1 MLYVCILNLLFL
13 YCIILNLLFS
23 EDTRKKLEDLHRM
36 RFLFI
41 DMDILFILLISV
53 YISVYYN
60 VDLVGMFLLMLILS
74 ILVHRI
80 FRINTRVNEVLF
92 GLV

>member
-1 MLYVCILNLLFL
+1 M
-13 YCIILNLLFS
+13 LLFS